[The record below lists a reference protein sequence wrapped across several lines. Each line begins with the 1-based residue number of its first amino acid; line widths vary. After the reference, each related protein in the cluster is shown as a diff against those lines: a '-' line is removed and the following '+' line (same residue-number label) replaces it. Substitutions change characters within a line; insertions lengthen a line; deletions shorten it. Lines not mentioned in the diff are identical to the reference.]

1 MKILMR
7 LAMAAACLALT
18 ACAMPQT
25 QLLSPPASQLSP
37 NNNPKQMNRDAAAS
51 RGPVRNLTAQPGE
64 EIVTIRYWKIKKGG
78 YPQFLE
84 ASRTGIWPF
93 FEKIGARIVGMWE
106 VIPPPDGK
114 AASPDYDEVYLTTR
128 YASLEH
134 WAATRDAAAMG
145 GDGPD
150 YAALQAA
157 LAVRQSLTIETKVTF
172 LKGATGPLGPVY
184 MPGTGEKFTPAP

>member
-1 MKILMR
+1 MR
-7 LAMAAACLALT
+7 AALAATVLFLAACTTLQSPA
-18 ACAMPQT
+18 AT
-25 QLLSPPASQLSP
+25 QLPA
-37 NNNPKQMNRDAAAS
+37 NNNPIQMNRDAAAS

-78 YPQFLE
+78 FPQFLE
-84 ASRTGIWPF
+84 ASQTGIWPF
-93 FEKIGARIVGMWE
+93 FEKIGARIVGMWQ

-114 AASPDYDEVYLTTR
+114 EASPDYDEVYLTTR

-157 LAVRQSLTIETKVTF
+157 LAVRQSLTIETKVTY

-184 MPGTGEKFTPAP
+184 MPGTGEKFVAAPNAPAP

>member
-1 MKILMR
+1 MR
-7 LAMAAACLALT
+7 FTLAAAFLTLA
-18 ACAMPQT
+18 ACATAQAQPPSTSPQ
-25 QLLSPPASQLSP
+25 LPP
-37 NNNPKQMNRDAAAS
+37 NNNPAQMNRDAAAT
-51 RGPVRNLTAQPGE
+51 RGPVRNQTAQAGE
-64 EIVTIRYWKIKKGG
+64 EIVTIRYWKIRKGS

-84 ASRTGIWPF
+84 ASQNGIWPF

-106 VIPPPDGK
+106 VIPPPPAGQ

-128 YASLEH
+128 YASVAH
-134 WAATRDAAAMG
+134 WSATRDAAAMG

-172 LKGATGPLGPVY
+172 LRGATGPLGPVF
-184 MPGTGEKFTPAP
+184 MPGTGETFIPAP

>member
-1 MKILMR
+1 MR
-7 LAMAAACLALT
+7 FALIAACLALAACTT
-18 ACAMPQT
+18 AQAQPPTTSAT
-25 QLLSPPASQLSP
+25 QLPP
-37 NNNPKQMNRDAAAS
+37 NNNPAQMNRDAASS

-64 EIVTIRYWKIKKGG
+64 EIVTIRYWKIKKGT
-78 YPQFLE
+78 YPQFLK
-84 ASRTGIWPF
+84 ASQTGIWPF

-106 VIPPPDGK
+106 VIPSPDGK

-128 YASLEH
+128 YASVEH